1 MLDHLIVLSGAGISA
16 ESGLA
21 TFRDADG
28 LWERHSI
35 DDVATPQA
43 FARNPER
50 VLNFYNARRE
60 QLHRAEPNAGHRAL
74 ADLERHF
81 RVTIITQN
89 IDDLHERAGS
99 SRVLHLHGELTKAR
113 SVADPERLYPIGYEA
128 IALGDLGDD
137 GTQLRP
143 HVVWFGELVP
153 LIDEAAALMPTADR
167 VLVVGTSLQ
176 VYPAAGLVDLVT
188 PGVPVT
194 VIDPSAPTHIGGA
207 EILRE
212 PASIGVPLWVKRL
225 VC

>member
-1 MLDHLIVLSGAGISA
+1 MRDHIIVLSGAGISA

-28 LWERHSI
+28 LWEQHSI
-35 DDVATPQA
+35 DEVATPEA
-43 FARNPER
+43 FARDPGK
-50 VLNFYNARRE
+50 VLGFYNARRD
-60 QLHRAEPNAGHRAL
+60 QLRYAEPNAGHRAL
-74 ADLERHF
+74 AALERHF

-99 SRVLHLHGELTKAR
+99 SRVVHLHGELTKAR
-113 SVADPERLYPIGYEA
+113 SVADPERLYSIGYEP
-128 IALGDLGDD
+128 IVLGDLGDD

-143 HVVWFGELVP
+143 HVVWFGEVVP
-153 LIDEAAALMPTADR
+153 LIDEAVTLMPEADR

-176 VYPAAGLVDLVT
+176 VYPAAGLVDLVA

-194 VIDPSAPTHIGGA
+194 VIDPHAPTHIGGA

-212 PASIGVPLWVKRL
+212 PASIGVPLWIKRL